1 MEINLAEILEGW
13 CPQGL
18 THNWPGRWDLYL
30 RNVLPKHS
38 CPTVALEQ
46 RWPRNAKQSTVTKEP
61 SVALQPIPCTLPTN
75 PEPSREEHKALRAG
89 GHTLVCRTQAL
100 MYALLPT
107 YTAHSKP
114 AQRRCPSPAEF
125 LRSHPGKPT
134 HLCIPLVS
142 TKPRSIQVESPSEKK
157 LFYFSGVGDMTRPH
171 SSLGSNVVC

>member
-1 MEINLAEILEGW
+1 MPSNLQLQRSPVWLYSPYHAHYL
-13 CPQGL
+13 PTQSQA
-18 THNWPGRWDLYL
+18 GRST
-30 RNVLPKHS
+30 KHS
-38 CPTVALEQ
+38 GRAQ
-46 RWPRNAKQSTVTKEP
+46 
-61 SVALQPIPCTLPTN
+61 
-75 PEPSREEHKALRAG
+75 RAG

-100 MYALLPT
+100 MCALLPT